1 MPLADPETA
10 RPQPLLETPT
20 AQTATVHGWG
30 GGRLATVLAVRPRSP
45 EQAAAALTGPGRLT
59 DPSVGAIARGMGR
72 AYNDAAQ
79 RRGGVVLDTTALKD
93 FELDPGSGTVTAQAG
108 VTLGE
113 LMAALVPR
121 GWMVP
126 VVPGTQHVTVGGAIA
141 SDIHGKNHGVD
152 GAFGA
157 HVQVLGLLT
166 AAGEILELAPDNDVF
181 AATLGGMGLTG
192 LIVWAQIAMRPVSS
206 PWLSVDTD
214 RVDDLDAA
222 LAALQAPGGK
232 HRVAWLDLL
241 GRRAGRGVVTRAEHV
256 GAPADGTRRD
266 PASGATVAARAT
278 VPEWFPGGL
287 LTPASIGA
295 FNELRFRAAPR
306 AQRGHLEG
314 IAPHMF
320 PLDGLVAWPRLYG
333 RQGFVQYQLV
343 VPYGAEAALHT
354 VLERL
359 ARSRVPCYLAVLKDF
374 GPAGIGP
381 LSFPIPGWTL
391 TLDMPRRAPGL
402 DRLQDDFDVV
412 VTEAGGRVYLS
423 KDARVA
429 PDTLAA
435 MYPRLQEWRA
445 VRDRVDP
452 ERVWRSD
459 LALRTGL
466 LG

>member
-1 MPLADPETA
+1 MPPADTATA
-10 RPQPLLETPT
+10 RTRPHVHTP
-20 AQTATVHGWG
+20 AATPAIVHGWG
-30 GGRLATVLAVRPRSP
+30 GARLDSVLSVRPRSV
-45 EQAAAALTGPGRLT
+45 EEAAGAVAGAARLA
-59 DPSVGAIARGMGR
+59 DPAVGAIPRGMGR

-79 RRGGVVLDTTALKD
+79 RRGGLVLDTTALKSFACD
-93 FELDPGSGTVTAQAG
+93 AEAGTVTAQAG

-152 GAFGA
+152 GTFGA
-157 HVQVLGLLT
+157 HVLALGLLSAT
-166 AAGEILELAPDNDVF
+166 GEVLELSPGDDVF

-192 LIVWAQIAMRPVSS
+192 LIVWAQITMRPVSS
-206 PWLSVDTD
+206 PLLAVDTD
-214 RVDDLDAA
+214 RVEDLDGA
-222 LAALQAPGGK
+222 LAALQAPGGPY
-232 HRVAWLDLL
+232 RVAWLDLL
-241 GRRAGRGVVTRAEHV
+241 GPRAGRGVVTRAEHV
-256 GAPADGTRRD
+256 DVPAGGPRHSAGGA
-266 PASGATVAARAT
+266 SVAARAT
-278 VPEWFPGGL
+278 VPEWFPGGV

-295 FNELRFRAAPR
+295 FNELRFRLAPR
-306 AQRGHLEG
+306 ARRGHLEG
-314 IAPHMF
+314 IAAHMF

-343 VPYGAEAALHT
+343 VPYGAETALHS
-354 VLERL
+354 VLRL
-359 ARSRVPCYLAVLKDF
+359 LKRSRVPCYLAVLKDF

-381 LSFPIPGWTL
+381 LSFPIAGWTL
-391 TLDMPRRAPGL
+391 TLDMPRRAAGL
-402 DRLQDDFDVV
+402 DRLQDDFDDVV
-412 VTEAGGRVYLS
+412 AQAGGRVYLS

-429 PDTLAA
+429 PATLAA
-435 MYPRLQEWRA
+435 MYPRLSQWRA